1 MVQRSRHL
9 GIARVLAAAF
19 GIFCVIISIGTPAS
33 ADTKTIAQKRFGNV
47 PVLWSGNAPSAFVV
61 LMADPDAA
69 SPSYKPIAA
78 ALESQGAAVAILDAG
93 VMRGILNT
101 TLPAGQCNQLFGDI
115 EDLVRLSERAL
126 GMQAWESPVF
136 FGLGRSGTIAYLTLA
151 QAPPNSVS
159 GALSSGF
166 SPSLTSKAAFCS
178 GAPVLG
184 NKDGAF
190 EYGPIKLNGKWA
202 LFTQDPAST
211 ALKPFVAVNPGTSI
225 EQGEA
230 TDGSTLSLAVKAVF
244 DMTLVPKAS
253 ISDLPLT
260 ELPAKNP
267 TGLAIFLSGDG
278 GWRDIDKQIGETL
291 SKNGISVIGLDTLRY
306 FWSEKNPQTIA
317 DDLDRIARYYR
328 RAWHIQDVSLIGY
341 SFGAATIPMVWTK
354 LDPDLQ
360 KQVKLIV
367 LMAPEPVGRLE
378 MSMAGWLGI
387 PSSADISLR
396 PFMAELPKDK
406 VTCIFSVEEKAD
418 GDTGCTLSE
427 LKGATLIERTG
438 GHHFGGAY
446 LEIAKLILDRWAAAE
461 RQH

>member
-9 GIARVLAAAF
+9 GIARLLATAF
-19 GIFCVIISIGTPAS
+19 GICCVIVSIGTPAS

-47 PVLWSGNAPSAFVV
+47 PVLWSGDAPSAFVV
-61 LMADPDAA
+61 LMADPDTA
-69 SPSYKPIAA
+69 SPSYKPIAD
-78 ALESQGAAVAILDAG
+78 ALEKQGAAVAILDASA
-93 VMRGILNT
+93 MRGILDT
-101 TLPAGQCNQLFGDI
+101 TVPVGHCNQLFGDI

-136 FGLGRSGTIAYLTLA
+136 FGLGRSGAIAYLTLA

-166 SPSLTSKAAFCS
+166 SPFLASNAAFCS

-184 NKDGAF
+184 HKDSAF

-202 LFTQDPAST
+202 IFAKDPASP
-211 ALKPFVAVNPGTSI
+211 ALKSFVDANPGASV
-225 EQGEA
+225 EHGDA
-230 TDGSTLSLAVKAVF
+230 TDASTLSLAVKAAF
-244 DMTLVPKAS
+244 DMTVVPKAS

-278 GWRDIDKQIGETL
+278 GWRDIDKQIGERL

-306 FWSEKNPQTIA
+306 FWSKKDPQMIA
-317 DDLDRIARYYR
+317 NDIDRIARYYR
-328 RAWHIQDVSLIGY
+328 AAWHTQDVSLIGY
-341 SFGAATIPMVWTK
+341 SFGAATIPMVWAK

-360 KQVKLIV
+360 KEVKLIV

-387 PSSADISLR
+387 RSSADISLR
-396 PFMAELPKDK
+396 PFMTELPKDK
-406 VTCIFSVEEKAD
+406 VTCIFSAEEKAD

-438 GHHFGGAY
+438 GHHFGGEY